1 VLVNNFVWEMTMS
14 KFTPGE
20 SVNPWDEGDYRIY
33 GLAVVVPGNGYRPAY
48 LIERVRG
55 IANPPKKAAR
65 LQEVDVHPCATAEL
79 ARLMGVS
86 HGVQRVR
93 ERDRLEA

>member
-1 VLVNNFVWEMTMS
+1 MS
-14 KFTPGE
+14 TFTPNE

-33 GLAVVVPGNGYRPAY
+33 GLAVLVPGNGYRPAY

-55 IANPPKKAAR
+55 IPNPPKTAAP
-65 LQEVDVHPCATAEL
+65 LQEVYVQPCATAEL
-79 ARLMGVS
+79 AKLMGIS

-93 ERDRLEA
+93 ERDRLES